1 MIIFNIYWINLVK
14 LSISLT
20 YIYKMSSSYT
30 STPVVE
36 TFKRLENVGDCY
48 HIITYTI
55 EDGVEKFL
63 SRELIINNKI
73 TDDSDEKEEEYKK
86 ETEKYLNII
95 KKEYQQINYD
105 FHKIIIKKECQRINY
120 DFHY

>member
-1 MIIFNIYWINLVK
+1 
-14 LSISLT
+14 
-20 YIYKMSSSYT
+20 MSSSYT

-86 ETEKYLNII
+86 DLKLEDAKNIALRA
-95 KKEYQQINYD
+95 IN
-105 FHKIIIKKECQRINY
+105 H
-120 DFHY
+120 